1 MSEASG
7 NVSAAELPT
16 NEVGQ
21 ASQAA
26 VVCPLA
32 TYTAGGDMTEAE
44 IANADERCSMTT
56 ESHQPSG
63 GQEDSLPDN
72 AAMSASHGEED
83 SQMQLDDD
91 PISSRKEQDSPESR
105 SGRANFR
112 STSSKIA
119 NLRAAFEKDTS
130 TEGQPSRNFARSAD
144 RRRERSAECGRQ
156 CQDEIGKLR
165 DERDR
170 EEEMKIALEEKCTK
184 LEEEL
189 EALEQQTH
197 EQKKETRDSSPGQE
211 TNGTNGH
218 NHKEARASSAQSDEV
233 HLLQQQLA
241 ELKKT
246 ISTSTRMSS
255 SVTDSTFAQ
264 EMGVLHH
271 ELQNWIVLNF
281 RRAKMDIAPN
291 ELCNRLEGTGDFE
304 RVAWLQQVFRVFDP
318 SAKLAFLQC
327 VATVSLLDVFCAELV
342 FGLREEEQWCADL
355 LKSAD
360 SMQKTLG
367 SVAYAKWRAATV
379 EAVCQSAGFQD
390 LLQKAIERVAE
401 SICHSLYKL
410 TEIDAGESGKQSLVG
425 IIKRTASLAHL
436 FSFQQ
441 AQYQFLLPNPG
452 TPFDAETME
461 DIAEDGEELSSSVIS
476 CVTFPSIIKN
486 GDECGDNTHLRNVIM
501 KSRVLCREVGS

>member
-7 NVSAAELPT
+7 EVSAADRSDEV
-16 NEVGQ
+16 VGQ

-26 VVCPLA
+26 DVSTLA
-32 TYTAGGDMTEAE
+32 TYIASDDMTGAE
-44 IANADERCSMTT
+44 TANADERCSMTT
-56 ESHQPSG
+56 ESNHPSA

-83 SQMQLDDD
+83 SQMQLDDA
-91 PISSRKEQDSPESR
+91 PITSAKEQNSPQSG

-119 NLRAAFEKDTS
+119 NLRVAFEKDTS
-130 TEGQPSRNFARSAD
+130 TDGPPRRNFARSAD

-189 EALEQQTH
+189 EALEQQAH
-197 EQKKETRDSSPGQE
+197 GQKETRDCTPGQGM
-211 TNGTNGH
+211 NGTNEQDH
-218 NHKEARASSAQSDEV
+218 EDARAPSAQSDEV

-264 EMGVLHH
+264 EMGILQH

-281 RRAKMDIAPN
+281 RRAKMDFAPN

-327 VATVSLLDVFCAELV
+327 VATVFLMDVFCARLV
-342 FGLREEEQWCADL
+342 FGLKEREQWCADL
-355 LKSAD
+355 LKAAE
-360 SMQKTLG
+360 SMQKALG
-367 SVAYAKWRAATV
+367 SQAYDKWRAATV
-379 EAVCQSAGFQD
+379 EAVCQSAVYQD
-390 LLQKAIERVAE
+390 LLQKANEGVAE
-401 SICHSLYKL
+401 SICHSLYTL
-410 TEIDAGESGKQSLVG
+410 TEIDAGEGGKTSLIG
-425 IIKRTASLAHL
+425 IIKRAASLAHL

-441 AQYQFLLPNPG
+441 AQYQFPLPNPG
-452 TPFDAETME
+452 TPFDGETME

-501 KSRVLCREVGS
+501 KSRVLCREVES

>member
-1 MSEASG
+1 
-7 NVSAAELPT
+7 
-16 NEVGQ
+16 
-21 ASQAA
+21 
-26 VVCPLA
+26 
-32 TYTAGGDMTEAE
+32 
-44 IANADERCSMTT
+44 
-56 ESHQPSG
+56 
-63 GQEDSLPDN
+63 
-72 AAMSASHGEED
+72 
-83 SQMQLDDD
+83 
-91 PISSRKEQDSPESR
+91 SPESQ
-105 SGRANFR
+105 SGRANSR
-112 STSSKIA
+112 STSSKFA

-130 TEGQPSRNFARSAD
+130 TDGPPKRNFT
-144 RRRERSAECGRQ
+144 RSAECGRQ

-189 EALEQQTH
+189 EALEQQQTRG
-197 EQKKETRDSSPGQE
+197 QKETGGFSTPGKE
-211 TNGTNGH
+211 TNGTNGQEH
-218 NHKEARASSAQSDEV
+218 EEARASNAQSDEV
-233 HLLQQQLA
+233 HLLHQQLA

-264 EMGVLHH
+264 EMGILHH

-281 RRAKMDIAPN
+281 RRAKMDVAAN

-304 RVAWLQQVFRVFDP
+304 RVAWLQQIFRVFDP

-327 VATVSLLDVFCAELV
+327 LATVFLMDVFCAELV
-342 FGLREEEQWCADL
+342 FGLNEGEQWCADL
-355 LKSAD
+355 LKAAD

-367 SVAYAKWRAATV
+367 SQAYGKWRAATV
-379 EAVCQSAGFQD
+379 EAVCQSAVFQD
-390 LLQKAIERVAE
+390 LLQKANEGVAE

-410 TEIDAGESGKQSLVG
+410 TEIDAGGGGKTSLIG
-425 IIKRTASLAHL
+425 IIKRAASLAHL

-441 AQYQFLLPNPG
+441 AQYQFILPNPG

-461 DIAEDGEELSSSVIS
+461 NIAEDVEELSSSVIS
-476 CVTFPSIIKN
+476 CVTFPSIIKS

-501 KSRVLCREVGS
+501 KSRVLCREVES

>member
-1 MSEASG
+1 
-7 NVSAAELPT
+7 
-16 NEVGQ
+16 
-21 ASQAA
+21 
-26 VVCPLA
+26 
-32 TYTAGGDMTEAE
+32 
-44 IANADERCSMTT
+44 MTT
-56 ESHQPSG
+56 ESNQPSA
-63 GQEDSLPDN
+63 GQEDSLLDN
-72 AAMSASHGEED
+72 AAMSASHDED
-83 SQMQLDDD
+83 YSQMQLDDA

-119 NLRAAFEKDTS
+119 NLRAAFENDTTAS
-130 TEGQPSRNFARSAD
+130 GPPKRNFARSAD

-197 EQKKETRDSSPGQE
+197 EQKETRGSSQGRE
-211 TNGTNGH
+211 TNGPNGH
-218 NHKEARASSAQSDEV
+218 NHEEAKPSSAQSEEI

-241 ELKKT
+241 DLKKT

-281 RRAKMDIAPN
+281 RRAKMDVAPN

-304 RVAWLQQVFRVFDP
+304 RVALLQQSFRVFDP

-327 VATVSLLDVFCAELV
+327 VATVSLMDVFCAELV
-342 FGLREEEQWCADL
+342 FGLNEGESWCANL
-355 LKSAD
+355 LKAAE

-367 SVAYAKWRAATV
+367 LVAYAKWRTATV
-379 EAVCQSAGFQD
+379 EAVCQDAVFQD
-390 LLQKAIERVAE
+390 LLQKANEGVAD

-410 TEIDAGESGKQSLVG
+410 TEIDIGESGRTSLIG
-425 IIKRTASLAHL
+425 IIKRAASLAHL

-441 AQYQFLLPNPG
+441 AQYQFLRPNPG
-452 TPFDAETME
+452 TPFDTETME

-486 GDECGDNTHLRNVIM
+486 GDECGDNNHLRNVIM
-501 KSRVLCREVGS
+501 KSRVLCRKVES

>member
-1 MSEASG
+1 
-7 NVSAAELPT
+7 
-16 NEVGQ
+16 
-21 ASQAA
+21 
-26 VVCPLA
+26 
-32 TYTAGGDMTEAE
+32 
-44 IANADERCSMTT
+44 MTT
-56 ESHQPSG
+56 ESNQPSA
-63 GQEDSLPDN
+63 GQEDSLLDN

-83 SQMQLDDD
+83 SQMQLDDA
-91 PISSRKEQDSPESR
+91 PISSRKEQDFPESR

-119 NLRAAFEKDTS
+119 NLRAAFENDTS
-130 TEGQPSRNFARSAD
+130 ASGPPKRNFARSAD

-189 EALEQQTH
+189 ESLEQQTH
-197 EQKKETRDSSPGQE
+197 EQKETRGSSQGRE
-211 TNGTNGH
+211 TNGTNGQ
-218 NHKEARASSAQSDEV
+218 NHEEARASSAQSGEI

-241 ELKKT
+241 DLKKT
-246 ISTSTRMSS
+246 ISTSTRMNS

-281 RRAKMDIAPN
+281 RRAKMDVAPN

-304 RVAWLQQVFRVFDP
+304 RVALLQQCFRVFDP

-327 VATVSLLDVFCAELV
+327 VATVSLMDVFCAELV
-342 FGLREEEQWCADL
+342 FGLNEGESWCANL
-355 LKSAD
+355 LKAAE

-367 SVAYAKWRAATV
+367 LVAYAKWRTATV
-379 EAVCQSAGFQD
+379 EAVCQDAVFQD
-390 LLQKAIERVAE
+390 LLQKANEGITD

-410 TEIDAGESGKQSLVG
+410 TEIDVGESGRTSLIG
-425 IIKRTASLAHL
+425 IIKRAASLAHL
-436 FSFQQ
+436 FAFQQ
-441 AQYQFLLPNPG
+441 AQYQFLRPNPG

-501 KSRVLCREVGS
+501 KSRVLCRKVES

>member
-1 MSEASG
+1 
-7 NVSAAELPT
+7 
-16 NEVGQ
+16 
-21 ASQAA
+21 
-26 VVCPLA
+26 
-32 TYTAGGDMTEAE
+32 
-44 IANADERCSMTT
+44 MTT
-56 ESHQPSG
+56 ESNQPST

-72 AAMSASHGEED
+72 AAISASHGEED
-83 SQMQLDDD
+83 SQMQLDDGL
-91 PISSRKEQDSPESR
+91 ISSAKEQNSPESQ
-105 SGRANFR
+105 SGRANSR
-112 STSSKIA
+112 STSSKFA

-130 TEGQPSRNFARSAD
+130 TDGPPKRNFA
-144 RRRERSAECGRQ
+144 RSAECGRQ

-189 EALEQQTH
+189 EALEQQTRG
-197 EQKKETRDSSPGQE
+197 KKEAGRLTPGQE
-211 TNGTNGH
+211 TNGTNEQDH
-218 NHKEARASSAQSDEV
+218 EEARAPTAQSDEV

-281 RRAKMDIAPN
+281 RRAKMDVAPN

-304 RVAWLQQVFRVFDP
+304 RVAWLQQIFRVFDP

-327 VATVSLLDVFCAELV
+327 VATVFLMDVFCAELV
-342 FGLREEEQWCADL
+342 FGLNEGEQWCAVL
-355 LKSAD
+355 LKADD

-367 SVAYAKWRAATV
+367 SQAYGKWRAATV
-379 EAVCQSAGFQD
+379 EAVGQSAVFQD
-390 LLQKAIERVAE
+390 HLQKANEGVAD
-401 SICHSLYKL
+401 SICHSLHKL
-410 TEIDAGESGKQSLVG
+410 TEIDAGEGGKASLIG
-425 IIKRTASLAHL
+425 IIKRAASLAHL

-441 AQYQFLLPNPG
+441 AQYQFILPNPG

-461 DIAEDGEELSSSVIS
+461 DIAQDGEELSSSVIS
-476 CVTFPSIIKN
+476 CVTFPFIIKN

-501 KSRVLCREVGS
+501 KSRVLCREVES

>member
-1 MSEASG
+1 
-7 NVSAAELPT
+7 
-16 NEVGQ
+16 
-21 ASQAA
+21 
-26 VVCPLA
+26 
-32 TYTAGGDMTEAE
+32 
-44 IANADERCSMTT
+44 MTT
-56 ESHQPSG
+56 ESNESSA
-63 GQEDSLPDN
+63 GQEDSPPNN
-72 AAMSASHGEED
+72 AAMMASNGEED
-83 SQMQLDDD
+83 SQMQLDDA
-91 PISSRKEQDSPESR
+91 PISGKEQNSPESR

-119 NLRAAFEKDTS
+119 NLRVAFEKDTS
-130 TEGQPSRNFARSAD
+130 IDGPPRRNFARSAD

-197 EQKKETRDSSPGQE
+197 GQKETGGPSTPGQE
-211 TNGTNGH
+211 TNGTNAQGH
-218 NHKEARASSAQSDEV
+218 EEARASSASSDEV
-233 HLLQQQLA
+233 HHLQQQLA
-241 ELKKT
+241 ELKKI

-281 RRAKMDIAPN
+281 RRAKMDVAPN

-304 RVAWLQQVFRVFDP
+304 RVAWLQQIFRVFDP

-327 VATVSLLDVFCAELV
+327 VATVFLMDVFCAELV
-342 FGLREEEQWCADL
+342 SGLNEGEQWCVDL
-355 LKSAD
+355 LKAAE
-360 SMQKTLG
+360 SMRKTLG
-367 SVAYAKWRAATV
+367 SQAYGKWRAATV
-379 EAVCQSAGFQD
+379 EAVCQSAEFQA
-390 LLQKAIERVAE
+390 LLQKANEGVAE
-401 SICHSLYKL
+401 SICHSLHKL
-410 TEIDAGESGKQSLVG
+410 TEIDAGEGGKTSLIG
-425 IIKRTASLAHL
+425 IIKRAASLAHL

-441 AQYQFLLPNPG
+441 AQYQFILPNPG
-452 TPFDAETME
+452 TSFDAETME

-476 CVTFPSIIKN
+476 CVTFPSIIKS

-501 KSRVLCREVGS
+501 KSRVLCREVES

>member
-1 MSEASG
+1 
-7 NVSAAELPT
+7 
-16 NEVGQ
+16 
-21 ASQAA
+21 
-26 VVCPLA
+26 
-32 TYTAGGDMTEAE
+32 
-44 IANADERCSMTT
+44 MTT
-56 ESHQPSG
+56 ESNQPST

-72 AAMSASHGEED
+72 AAISASHGEED
-83 SQMQLDDD
+83 SQMQLDDGL
-91 PISSRKEQDSPESR
+91 ISSAKEQNSPESQ
-105 SGRANFR
+105 SGRANSR
-112 STSSKIA
+112 STSSKFA

-130 TEGQPSRNFARSAD
+130 TDGPPKRNFA
-144 RRRERSAECGRQ
+144 RSAECGRQ

-189 EALEQQTH
+189 EALEQQTRG
-197 EQKKETRDSSPGQE
+197 KKEAGRLTPGQE
-211 TNGTNGH
+211 TNGTNEQDH
-218 NHKEARASSAQSDEV
+218 EEARAPTAQSDEV

-281 RRAKMDIAPN
+281 RRAKMDVAPN

-304 RVAWLQQVFRVFDP
+304 RVAWLQQIFRVFDP

-327 VATVSLLDVFCAELV
+327 VATVFLMDVFCAELV
-342 FGLREEEQWCADL
+342 FGLNEGEQWCAVL
-355 LKSAD
+355 LKAD
-360 SMQKTLG
+360 GSMQKTLG
-367 SVAYAKWRAATV
+367 SQAYGKWRAATV
-379 EAVCQSAGFQD
+379 EAVGQSAVFQD
-390 LLQKAIERVAE
+390 HLQKANEGVAD
-401 SICHSLYKL
+401 SICHSLHKL
-410 TEIDAGESGKQSLVG
+410 TEIDTGEGGKASLIG
-425 IIKRTASLAHL
+425 IVKRAVSLAHL

-441 AQYQFLLPNPG
+441 AQYQFILPNPG

-461 DIAEDGEELSSSVIS
+461 DIAQDGEELSSSVIS
-476 CVTFPSIIKN
+476 CVTFPFIIKN

-501 KSRVLCREVGS
+501 KSRVLCREVES

>member
-1 MSEASG
+1 MTG
-7 NVSAAELPT
+7 AEP
-16 NEVGQ
+16 
-21 ASQAA
+21 
-26 VVCPLA
+26 
-32 TYTAGGDMTEAE
+32 
-44 IANADERCSMTT
+44 ANADEACSMTT
-56 ESHQPSG
+56 ESNQPSA

-83 SQMQLDDD
+83 SQMQLDDG
-91 PISSRKEQDSPESR
+91 PISSAKEQNSPESQ
-105 SGRANFR
+105 SGRANSR
-112 STSSKIA
+112 STSSKFA

-130 TEGQPSRNFARSAD
+130 TDEPPKRNFT
-144 RRRERSAECGRQ
+144 RSAECGRQ

-189 EALEQQTH
+189 EALEQQTRA
-197 EQKKETRDSSPGQE
+197 QKETGGFSTPGQE
-211 TNGTNGH
+211 TNGTNEQDH
-218 NHKEARASSAQSDEV
+218 EEARAPSAQSDEV

-264 EMGVLHH
+264 EMGILHH

-281 RRAKMDIAPN
+281 RRAKMDVAPN

-304 RVAWLQQVFRVFDP
+304 CVAWLQQILRVFDP

-327 VATVSLLDVFCAELV
+327 VATVFLMDVFCAELV
-342 FGLREEEQWCADL
+342 FGLNDGEQWCADL
-355 LKSAD
+355 LKAAE
-360 SMQKTLG
+360 SMQRPLG
-367 SVAYAKWRAATV
+367 SQAYGKWRAATV
-379 EAVCQSAGFQD
+379 EAVCQSAVFQD
-390 LLQKAIERVAE
+390 HLQKANESVAE
-401 SICHSLYKL
+401 SICHSLHKL
-410 TEIDAGESGKQSLVG
+410 TEIDAGEGGKTSLIG
-425 IIKRTASLAHL
+425 IIKRAASLAHL

-452 TPFDAETME
+452 TPFDAEKME
-461 DIAEDGEELSSSVIS
+461 DIAEDGEKLSSSVIS
-476 CVTFPSIIKN
+476 CVTFPFIIKN
-486 GDECGDNTHLRNVIM
+486 GDECGENTHLRNVIM
-501 KSRVLCREVGS
+501 KSRVLCREVES

>member
-1 MSEASG
+1 MTG
-7 NVSAAELPT
+7 AEP
-16 NEVGQ
+16 
-21 ASQAA
+21 
-26 VVCPLA
+26 
-32 TYTAGGDMTEAE
+32 
-44 IANADERCSMTT
+44 ANADERCSMTT
-56 ESHQPSG
+56 ESNQPSA

-83 SQMQLDDD
+83 SQMQLDDGL
-91 PISSRKEQDSPESR
+91 ISAAKEQDSSESQ
-105 SGRANFR
+105 SGRANSR
-112 STSSKIA
+112 STSSKFA

-130 TEGQPSRNFARSAD
+130 TDGPPKRNFA
-144 RRRERSAECGRQ
+144 RSAECGRQ

-189 EALEQQTH
+189 EALEQQTRG
-197 EQKKETRDSSPGQE
+197 QKEAGRLTPGQE
-211 TNGTNGH
+211 TNGTNEQDH
-218 NHKEARASSAQSDEV
+218 EEARAPTAQSDEV

-281 RRAKMDIAPN
+281 RRAKMDVAPN

-304 RVAWLQQVFRVFDP
+304 RVAWLQQIFRVFDP

-327 VATVSLLDVFCAELV
+327 VATVFLMDVFCAELV
-342 FGLREEEQWCADL
+342 FGLNEGEQWCAVL
-355 LKSAD
+355 LKADD

-367 SVAYAKWRAATV
+367 SQAYSKWRAATV
-379 EAVCQSAGFQD
+379 EAVGQSAVFQD
-390 LLQKAIERVAE
+390 HLQKANEGVAD
-401 SICHSLYKL
+401 SICHSLHKL
-410 TEIDAGESGKQSLVG
+410 TEIDAGEGGKASLIG
-425 IIKRTASLAHL
+425 IIKRAASLAHL

-441 AQYQFLLPNPG
+441 AQYQFILPNPG

-461 DIAEDGEELSSSVIS
+461 DIAQDGEELSSSVIS
-476 CVTFPSIIKN
+476 CVTFPFIIKN

-501 KSRVLCREVGS
+501 KSRVLCREVES

>member
-1 MSEASG
+1 
-7 NVSAAELPT
+7 
-16 NEVGQ
+16 
-21 ASQAA
+21 
-26 VVCPLA
+26 
-32 TYTAGGDMTEAE
+32 
-44 IANADERCSMTT
+44 MTT
-56 ESHQPSG
+56 ESNQPSA
-63 GQEDSLPDN
+63 GQEDSLLDN

-83 SQMQLDDD
+83 SQMQLDDA
-91 PISSRKEQDSPESR
+91 PIPSRKEQDSPESR
-105 SGRANFR
+105 SGRANIR

-119 NLRAAFEKDTS
+119 NLRAAFENDTS
-130 TEGQPSRNFARSAD
+130 ASGPPKRNFARSAD

-197 EQKKETRDSSPGQE
+197 EQKETRRSSQGRE
-211 TNGTNGH
+211 TNGPNGH
-218 NHKEARASSAQSDEV
+218 NHEEARASSAQSGEI

-241 ELKKT
+241 DLKKT

-281 RRAKMDIAPN
+281 RRAKMDVAPN

-304 RVAWLQQVFRVFDP
+304 RVALLQQSFRVFAP

-327 VATVSLLDVFCAELV
+327 VATVSLMDVYCAELV
-342 FGLREEEQWCADL
+342 FGLHQGESWCADL
-355 LKSAD
+355 LKAAE

-367 SVAYAKWRAATV
+367 LVAYARWRAATV
-379 EAVCQSAGFQD
+379 EAVCQDAVFQD
-390 LLQKAIERVAE
+390 ILQKANEGVAD

-410 TEIDAGESGKQSLVG
+410 TEIDVGESGRTSLIG
-425 IIKRTASLAHL
+425 IIKRAASLAHL

-441 AQYQFLLPNPG
+441 AQYQFLSPNPG

-501 KSRVLCREVGS
+501 KSRVLCGKAES

>member
-7 NVSAAELPT
+7 KVSAADRPNE
-16 NEVGQ
+16 EVGQ

-26 VVCPLA
+26 AVSTLA
-32 TYTAGGDMTEAE
+32 TYTASDDMTGAE
-44 IANADERCSMTT
+44 TANTDETCTMTT
-56 ESHQPSG
+56 EPSQPSAD
-63 GQEDSLPDN
+63 QEENLPDN
-72 AAMSASHGEED
+72 VEMSASHGEEN
-83 SQMQLDDD
+83 SQMQLDDS
-91 PISSRKEQDSPESR
+91 PSPSAREQDFTESR

-119 NLRAAFEKDTS
+119 NLRAAFENDTPAN
-130 TEGQPSRNFARSAD
+130 GPPRRNFARSAD
-144 RRRERSAECGRQ
+144 RRRERSAQCSKQ

-197 EQKKETRDSSPGQE
+197 EQKGTRDSSPGQG
-211 TNGTNGH
+211 TNGTNEH
-218 NHKEARASSAQSDEV
+218 NHEEARASSAQSDEV

-281 RRAKMDIAPN
+281 RRAKMDAAPN

-318 SAKLAFLQC
+318 TAKLAFLQC
-327 VATVSLLDVFCAELV
+327 VATVSLMDVFCAELF
-342 FGLREEEQWCADL
+342 FGLNKGEQWCADL
-355 LKSAD
+355 LKAAD

-379 EAVCQSAGFQD
+379 EAVGQNAVFQD
-390 LLQKAIERVAE
+390 LLQKAIEDAAE

-410 TEIDAGESGKQSLVG
+410 TEIDVGEGGKTSLIG
-425 IIKRTASLAHL
+425 IIKRAASLAHL

-441 AQYQFLLPNPG
+441 AQYQFLRPNPG

-461 DIAEDGEELSSSVIS
+461 DIAEDGDELSSSVVS
-476 CVTFPSIIKN
+476 CVTFPSIIKH
-486 GDECGDNTHLRNVIM
+486 GDECGDNSHLRNVIM
-501 KSRVLCREVGS
+501 RSRVLCRKVES